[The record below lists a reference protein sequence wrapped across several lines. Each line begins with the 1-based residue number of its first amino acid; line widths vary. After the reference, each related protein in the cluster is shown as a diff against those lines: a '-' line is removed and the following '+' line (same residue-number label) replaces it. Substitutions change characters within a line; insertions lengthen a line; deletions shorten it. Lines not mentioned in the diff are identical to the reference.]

1 MLSTEISDQKSI
13 YRIQKE
19 LGKKIKPPKYRKPE
33 KHIYHVRK
41 TKYLK
46 TNPICAH

>member
-13 YRIQKE
+13 QDSERIRE
-19 LGKKIKPPKYRKPE
+19 KIKPPKYKKPE
-33 KHIYHVRK
+33 KHIYHVHK